1 MREIA
6 HELRRVDGDVDFV
19 FRALP
24 GAAELSWEE
33 LNSQVNSAFSA
44 VLRKIEAR

>member
-1 MREIA
+1 M
-6 HELRRVDGDVDFV
+6 DGNVDFV

-33 LNSQVNSAFSA
+33 LNAQINSAFSA